1 MTAALVRF
9 ELAAARGGRTVPLV
23 AAGFGLASLTVAF
36 VGLAAGGAL
45 TVQGF
50 ARTSVSLLQL
60 VLWIVPLLALLMGA
74 VSGAEARDV
83 EFIHALPIPR
93 ARVIVARWAALF
105 VALGAALLVGLGAA
119 GIVIGSLA
127 GSADAFRYV
136 ALVGVSGLLLAA
148 CLAVGLALGVAART
162 RARAMT
168 FAVVAWFVLVVG
180 VDLAAIAVL
189 AILPAGP
196 ASWGLSTLLLVDPV
210 DVARVL
216 GLGLFQADAI
226 AGPTGAA
233 LKDLLAGWGA
243 WLLVVGLVAWTVG
256 PLTWAGRRL
265 SRGDL

>member
-1 MTAALVRF
+1 VTAALVRF
-9 ELAAARGGRTVPLV
+9 ELAAARSGRTVPLV
-23 AAGFGLASLTVAF
+23 AVGFALASLGVAF

-45 TVQGF
+45 AVQGF

-74 VSGAEARDV
+74 LSGAEARDI
-83 EFIHALPIPR
+83 EFIHALPVPR
-93 ARVIVARWAALF
+93 ARVIIARWAALF

-119 GIVIGSLA
+119 GIAIGVLA
-127 GSADAFRYV
+127 GSADAMRYL
-136 ALVGVSGLLLAA
+136 ALVGVAALLLAA
-148 CLAVGLALGVAART
+148 CLGVGLALGVVARG
-162 RARAMT
+162 RARALA

-189 AILPAGP
+189 AIFPAGS
-196 ASWGLSTLLLVDPV
+196 ASWALSALLLADPV
-210 DVARVL
+210 DAARVL
-216 GLGLFQADAI
+216 GLGLFSADTI

-233 LKDLLAGWGA
+233 LRDLLAGWGA
-243 WLLVVGLVAWTVG
+243 WLLVAGLVAWTVV